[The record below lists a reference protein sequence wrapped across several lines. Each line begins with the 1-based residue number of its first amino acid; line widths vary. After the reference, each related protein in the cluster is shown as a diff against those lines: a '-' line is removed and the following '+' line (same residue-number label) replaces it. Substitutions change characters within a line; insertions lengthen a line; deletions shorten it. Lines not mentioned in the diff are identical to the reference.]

1 MMLLLMSMPCGWTQS
16 LKKWVVVRSNSDTTV
31 TYSFARDELRDLRVY
46 IMRLEGTAA
55 LYQEDQKII
64 TLQDST
70 IAALNKIIL
79 NKDYMLAV
87 ADSTVNQ
94 LSDGWKDVE
103 AWGKKQEQL
112 KLKYQK
118 RAAYWPVWLSS
129 GGILGVVLCLIFS
142 K

>member
-1 MMLLLMSMPCGWTQS
+1 
-16 LKKWVVVRSNSDTTV
+16 
-31 TYSFARDELRDLRVY
+31 
-46 IMRLEGTAA
+46 MRLEGTAA

-94 LSDGWKDVE
+94 LSDG
-103 AWGKKQEQL
+103 
-112 KLKYQK
+112 
-118 RAAYWPVWLSS
+118 
-129 GGILGVVLCLIFS
+129 
-142 K
+142 